1 MLTTKLIDN
10 SFGNDGITAFCE
22 GLKMNQSVTTL
33 YLRSKLTRF
42 TKNAT
47 LLNKTMF
54 WTQKTRLAVKD
65 SRL

>member
-33 YLRSKLTRF
+33 YLRSKLTKL
-42 TKNAT
+42 KNAT
-47 LLNKTMF
+47 LSNTIMF